1 MPADKVS
8 FYNRIDMGI
17 FLCFLDLCLQ
27 HCGMEYTVERYKDYD
42 TEAKKTKVAAYKL
55 Q

>member
-27 HCGMEYTVERYKDYD
+27 HCGMECSVDRYQEDD
-42 TEAKKTKVAAYKL
+42 SEAEKIKVAAYRLK
-55 Q
+55 